1 MKKIITTVFILLLAN
16 SCFALQIPKDFDME
30 EFLNRPYYGKS
41 FEQVMNKKKPFLLVM
56 GNTKYAHTMTR
67 FIPIGEMVD
76 KEFGSDFNFC
86 IINTKMPEN
95 IELVEYFN
103 PPNPKQPALY
113 IVDTQK
119 SEYLYIE
126 KKYYTKNGIRK
137 TLRKFLDGQLF

>member
-41 FEQVMNKKKPFLLVM
+41 FEQVMSKKKPFLLVM